1 MKLKD
6 IIEYIDWACDVQ
18 ISQTDMYIESSP
30 HYGESEEIY
39 AGSVMDVPWWITNM
53 YLDKDED
60 GESIFIDKENGRIKI
75 YVREQEHKIS
85 EEDRKRFLK
94 LNPWLG
100 KTVKYGDGESRYL
113 VTECSPQPYIKFDDG
128 SLHYGMTIVE
138 LGGDLELY
146 VNDAQIKR
154 I

>member
-6 IIEYIDWACDVQ
+6 IIEYFDFSCPVQ
-18 ISQTDMYIESSP
+18 ILQTDAYLETSE
-30 HYGESEEIY
+30 HYGEVDEIY
-39 AGSVMDVPWWITNM
+39 TGDFFNIPWWITNM
-53 YLDKDED
+53 YLDRDGD

-75 YVREQEHKIS
+75 YVREQEYKIS

-94 LNPWLG
+94 VSPWLG
-100 KTVKYGDGESRYL
+100 KTVKYGDGETRYL

-128 SLHYGMTIVE
+128 SLHYGMTILE

-146 VNDAQIKR
+146 VNDAQIRR